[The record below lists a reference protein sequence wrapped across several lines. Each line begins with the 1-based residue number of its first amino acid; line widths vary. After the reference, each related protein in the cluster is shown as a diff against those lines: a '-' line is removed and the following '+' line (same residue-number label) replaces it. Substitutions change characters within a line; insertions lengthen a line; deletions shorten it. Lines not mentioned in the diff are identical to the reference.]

1 MNLHNVVPAALVTVL
16 LIGSASA
23 RPPAEDP
30 PYFSGDAR
38 YHAVDIGAVERNL
51 TENLKSE
58 NDGVIG
64 SSIAHLVRMKLAFSG
79 RQFPRAEQA
88 LRSLV
93 TGGRTMTIR
102 YKAYLASA
110 VFDEPQA
117 VDVKECRACNS
128 ADALFAVLAARLQA
142 AALSMHE

>member
-1 MNLHNVVPAALVTVL
+1 MNLHTVVPAALVTIL
-16 LIGSASA
+16 LVGSASA
-23 RPPAEDP
+23 RPPAEDQ

-51 TENLKSE
+51 TENLRSE

-64 SSIAHLVRMKLAFSG
+64 SSIAHLVRMKLAY
-79 RQFPRAEQA
+79 RNRHFPRAEQA
-88 LRSLV
+88 LRTLV
-93 TGGRTMTIR
+93 TGGRTMAIR

-117 VDVKECRACNS
+117 ADVKECWACTS
-128 ADALFAVLAARLQA
+128 PDALFAVLAARLQA
-142 AALSMHE
+142 AALSMNE